1 MKIRYIKCIAF
12 GFLISAILTIISL
25 TILSIVMINT
35 DINENKYFIFYM
47 LLTLLSLSI
56 GSAFAAKLKGNR
68 GLMTGVAVGMLY
80 CIFII
85 FLGKVT
91 KENFNVGASE
101 VFIMML
107 DIIISGFAGILG
119 VNL

>member
-25 TILSIVMINT
+25 IILSIVMINT
-35 DINENKYFIFYM
+35 DINEKNYFIFYM
-47 LLTLLSLSI
+47 IFTLISLSA

-68 GLMTGVAVGMLY
+68 GLMTGVVVGILY

-85 FLGKVT
+85 FLGKVS
-91 KENFNVGASE
+91 KENFNVGANE
-101 VFIMML
+101 IFML
-107 DIIISGFAGILG
+107 TIDIIISGFAGILG